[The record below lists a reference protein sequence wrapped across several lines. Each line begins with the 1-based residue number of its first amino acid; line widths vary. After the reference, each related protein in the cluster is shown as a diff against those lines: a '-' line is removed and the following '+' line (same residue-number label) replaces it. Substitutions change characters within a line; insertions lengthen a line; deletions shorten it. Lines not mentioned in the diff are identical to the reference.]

1 MAKAYLLGELNWP
14 MPDMGLVAVWRAMP
28 IDSSRWT
35 DWDGFV
41 DATYQGST
49 VGMLV
54 DQAGAPFKLDLDEK
68 GARLRAR
75 LSDADAPCWQQ
86 LAIAWRAAAD
96 LGATGELVWF
106 SDPLTTA
113 YRAVIGD
120 YSSQWEK
127 LSAGDASELATNA
140 DLFGTTKQ
148 PKAAAKAKPAAMKA
162 KSAKPA
168 TKAKAKPTTKPAA
181 KKSAVKAK
189 SAASAKPAKAKPA
202 AKKPSKPAKKKKK
215 R

>member
-86 LAIAWRAAAD
+86 LAIAWRAAIPQR
-96 LGATGELVWF
+96 GAHPERTLSER
-106 SDPLTTA
+106 SESKRKSNE
-113 YRAVIGD
+113 RAAGAG
-120 YSSQWEK
+120 SS
-127 LSAGDASELATNA
+127 G
-140 DLFGTTKQ
+140 
-148 PKAAAKAKPAAMKA
+148 MKA
-162 KSAKPA
+162 
-168 TKAKAKPTTKPAA
+168 
-181 KKSAVKAK
+181 
-189 SAASAKPAKAKPA
+189 
-202 AKKPSKPAKKKKK
+202 
-215 R
+215 